1 MKHTH
6 MHMCMQK
13 FIHLLTH
20 VYMHSEG
27 ITKNEKKIPCKY
39 IDPEIVEKLERE
51 VFEPGSVNFYLISWS
66 SKLSIYKRRT

>member
-1 MKHTH
+1 MYSKLSYYVLIELLEETSMKHTH

-27 ITKNEKKIPCKY
+27 ITKNEKNTMQIHRPRDSRKA
-39 IDPEIVEKLERE
+39 
-51 VFEPGSVNFYLISWS
+51 G
-66 SKLSIYKRRT
+66 KRGL